1 MTANRF
7 LTVAAIVLSMA
18 GTSWAA
24 SPDQVGTWLG
34 SAKISTFTAGNKS
47 VSKQPIQIEIAA
59 DDSTTI
65 TANGVV
71 QSMSILV
78 YNTTDLFVMYG
89 QSGATETAFISS
101 FSFKNTTMK
110 GSSVGINAAG
120 GNLVSTIEAK
130 YKLKKQ

>member
-71 QSMSILV
+71 Q
-78 YNTTDLFVMYG
+78 
-89 QSGATETAFISS
+89 
-101 FSFKNTTMK
+101 
-110 GSSVGINAAG
+110 
-120 GNLVSTIEAK
+120 
-130 YKLKKQ
+130 